1 MAAIDSLPGDQ
12 RAVLQLVLGRGRSYD
27 EIAGL
32 LSINPEGVRERARAA
47 TDALGPQTRVPDTN
61 RQMICDYLLGQ
72 LPAHDI
78 PAVRELLAHSAP
90 ERGWARVLS
99 QELAPL
105 SAGPLPEIPVSTGP
119 SAAPSPAAPP
129 IMPAPG
135 PVSSPTPPLTPI
147 APPVTPTLAAAP
159 DSAPV
164 VSGAAVDGE
173 PAGSTPRRRGR
184 RRDRAAKRP
193 KAATPAKAA
202 KPTRAQRRAAAAAG
216 ETEKVRSSRRGGMVV
231 IAIAVIVIAAVV
243 VLVAKH
249 HHSHTVTASAHVTQ
263 TNPASATQTS
273 SSTSSTGAAA
283 NPAGA
288 KVVTQVNLSPT
299 TAGSKAAAIADV
311 LQEGSEREV
320 AIVGQNVPANTAH
333 NSYEVWLYNSPSNAV
348 SLGFVDPGVTAN
360 GKLSTAGPLPA
371 DASSYRKLIITTETV
386 AKPKQPGLIVLSGT
400 ISGL

>member
-1 MAAIDSLPGDQ
+1 MTAIDLLPGDQ

-27 EIAGL
+27 EIARL

-47 TDALGPQTRVPDTN
+47 TDALGPQTRVPEAN

-99 QELAPL
+99 EELATM

-119 SAAPSPAAPP
+119 SAAPSPADTP
-129 IMPAPG
+129 IVPAPAAM
-135 PVSSPTPPLTPI
+135 SSPTPQAAPVAAPVPPTP
-147 APPVTPTLAAAP
+147 AAAP
-159 DSAPV
+159 DPAPV
-164 VSGAAVDGE
+164 PDGAAVEDE
-173 PAGSTPRRRGR
+173 AAGSTSPRRGR
-184 RRDRAAKRP
+184 RRDRAAKSP
-193 KAATPAKAA
+193 KTAKPA
-202 KPTRAQRRAAAAAG
+202 KPTRAQRRAATAAAAG